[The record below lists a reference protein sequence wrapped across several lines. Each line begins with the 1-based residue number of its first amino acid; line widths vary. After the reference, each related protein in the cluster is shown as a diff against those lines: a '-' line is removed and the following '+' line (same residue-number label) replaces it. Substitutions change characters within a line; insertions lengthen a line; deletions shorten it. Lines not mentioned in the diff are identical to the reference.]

1 MKAEMRVAADV
12 AAIGMSAIKDM
23 AMRAASV
30 PDALSLSWGL
40 PSFQTPAP
48 IRRAVAAALESD
60 PDIGKYTLPNG
71 LAELRALAAQDFA
84 ARGGASI
91 DPDTQVVI
99 TAGNMEGIQTLLRT
113 ILEPGDEVIVTDPC
127 FASHILQI
135 GLCHGRCV
143 YLPLDEKSGWQLD
156 PDLLEGLISARTK
169 AILLVTPHNP
179 TGVVFSH
186 QSLEALGRIAQRH
199 GLLVILDDP
208 YSRFVYGDNAGD
220 GDPAFLASFEGGL
233 AYLFTFSKTYAMS
246 GWRVGYM
253 ILPPGLA
260 PHVLKVHDAALI
272 CAPRISQV
280 AAIAA
285 LKDPSL
291 PPREFRAQLDARRKL
306 ILERIQRVPQL
317 FECVPPQGA
326 YYVFPKIIGPQT
338 DSRAFSIALLNQTGV
353 AVTPGA
359 AFGPSGEGHVR
370 MAYCVD
376 EQTINGAFDRIEDF
390 LSRTRQRGTEQAR
403 VVTGT

>member
-1 MKAEMRVAADV
+1 MDAIRREMWVTADV

-23 AMRAASV
+23 AMRAACV

-40 PSFQTPAP
+40 PSFQTPAR
-48 IRRAVAAALESD
+48 IRKAVAAALESD

-71 LAELRALAAQDFA
+71 LAELRALAAKDFA
-84 ARGGASI
+84 ARSGAEV

-99 TAGNMEGIQTLLRT
+99 TAGNMEGVKTLLRT
-113 ILEPGDEVIVTDPC
+113 ILAPGDEVIVTDPC

-135 GLCHGRCV
+135 GLCGGRAV
-143 YLPLDEKSGWQLD
+143 YLPLGEKNGWELD
-156 PDLLEGLISARTK
+156 PGLLDGLVCARTK
-169 AILLVTPHNP
+169 AILLVSPHNP
-179 TGVVFSH
+179 TGVAFSR
-186 QSLEALGRIAQRH
+186 QSLEALGKIAERH

-208 YSRFVYGDNAGD
+208 YSPFVYGDNPGY
-220 GDPAFLASFEGGL
+220 GDPASIASFEGRL
-233 AYLFTFSKTYAMS
+233 AYLFTYSKAYAMS
-246 GWRVGYM
+246 GWRVGHM

-260 PHVLKVHDAALI
+260 THLLKVHDATLI
-272 CAPRISQV
+272 CAPRVSQV

-285 LKDPSL
+285 MKDNAL
-291 PPREFRAQLDARRKL
+291 PPPEFRATLDARRKL
-306 ILERIQRVPQL
+306 IMERIARVPQL
-317 FECVPPQGA
+317 FDCVSPQGA

-338 DSRAFSIALLNQTGV
+338 DSRAFSTTLLQEAGV
-353 AVTPGA
+353 AVTPGV

-390 LSRTRQRGTEQAR
+390 VAR
-403 VVTGT
+403 DR